1 MRKTLLLALLLSSI
15 GCLPVR
21 RTGLI
26 IPSRCVA
33 ISVRSFTQPC
43 MQQMDGRF
51 ICNGVVITARCVAK
65 SGEQGQNGDDRVAAC
80 RGQ

>member
-1 MRKTLLLALLLSSI
+1 
-15 GCLPVR
+15 
-21 RTGLI
+21 
-26 IPSRCVA
+26 
-33 ISVRSFTQPC
+33 